1 MSEKSWKSFE
11 RRIADGL
18 GGRRIPVSESL
29 QRETD
34 QGDVA
39 HPIFFVECKKRKA
52 LSISKWWKETEDKA
66 KIWRKIPLLCISSG
80 RFRRP
85 IVIMNFN
92 DFKRLYRRY
101 EACQNIDLSV

>member
-1 MSEKSWKSFE
+1 MPEKSWKSFE

-29 QRETD
+29 QREAD

-39 HPIFFVECKKRKA
+39 HPVFFIECKKRKDI
-52 LSISKWWKETEDKA
+52 SIPAWWKKTQDKA
-66 KIWRKIPLLCISSG
+66 KALRKIPLLCISSE

-85 IVIMNFN
+85 IVVMNFR
-92 DFKRLYRRY
+92 DFKNLYRRS
-101 EACQNIDLSV
+101 EWEKNVI

>member
-1 MSEKSWKSFE
+1 MPEKSWKSFE

-39 HPIFFVECKKRKA
+39 HPIFFIECKKRKNI
-52 LSISKWWKETEDKA
+52 SIPAWWRQTEDKA
-66 KIWRKIPLLCISSG
+66 KALRKIPLLCISSE
-80 RFRRP
+80 RFERP
-85 IVIMNFN
+85 VVIMNFR
-92 DFKRLYRRY
+92 DFKRLYRRS
-101 EACQNIDLSV
+101 EWEKNTM

>member
-1 MSEKSWKSFE
+1 MPEKAWKSFE

-18 GGRRIPVSESL
+18 GGRRIPVPESQ

-39 HPIFFVECKKRKA
+39 HPVFFVECKKRKNI
-52 LSISKWWKETEDKA
+52 SIPAWWKQTQDKA
-66 KIWRKIPLLCISSG
+66 KALRKIPLLCISSE
-80 RFRRP
+80 RLRRP
-85 IVIMNFN
+85 IIVMNFN